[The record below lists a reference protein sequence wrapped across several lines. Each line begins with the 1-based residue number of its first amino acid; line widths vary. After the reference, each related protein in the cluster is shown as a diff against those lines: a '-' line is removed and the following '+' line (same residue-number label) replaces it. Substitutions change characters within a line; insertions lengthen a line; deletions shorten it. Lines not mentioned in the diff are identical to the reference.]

1 MVSNSTRLYRRITH
15 VIRHILTA
23 NVQQRA
29 REVAISH
36 LQTVVDRPQC
46 RSKAVADTG
55 EATARSRV
63 RLEHHELLPKLLGNA
78 RRVEVR
84 LHHLDARGMGEVV
97 REDGLGVLD
106 VAEPSAGELG
116 GTVLVGIAEEHKFL
130 SDDGRTQ

>member
-29 REVAISH
+29 RKVAVGH
-36 LQTVVDRPQC
+36 LQTVVDRPQ
-46 RSKAVADTG
+46 RRPKAIADTR
-55 EATARSRV
+55 EATARSGV
-63 RLEHHELLPKLLGNA
+63 RLEHHELLPELLGNA

-84 LHHLDARGMGEVV
+84 LHHLNARGVGEVV

-106 VAEPSAGELG
+106 VAEPAVGELG
-116 GTVLVGIAEEHKFL
+116 CTVLVGIAETTEFC
-130 SDDGRTQ
+130 